1 MKQDSN
7 LVKNHSHDSMAQVAW
22 LYHVG
27 NLSQQDISDK
37 LGISRFK
44 IVRLLAEAKQLGVVL
59 DRDTHHAKLLGVGKQ
74 PHDFE
79 P

>member
-27 NLSQQDISDK
+27 NLSQQEISDK

-44 IVRLLAEAKQLGVVL
+44 IVGYQFGPVYRGTTLVMVVCGAL
-59 DRDTHHAKLLGVGKQ
+59 NSIYM
-74 PHDFE
+74 
-79 P
+79 